1 MDFEKEAREIAQFVW
16 GDTEYVA
23 PPDEIAFIVAIL
35 RRAYAAGQENMK
47 EAASYIAQ
55 GWEADENLY
64 AIDVARRDSKI
75 VEAIM
80 SIPVG
85 QHPKVNEFTPLATT
99 KDIGLE

>member
-1 MDFEKEAREIAQFVW
+1 MDFEKEAREMLDTVF
-16 GDTEYVA
+16 GDYRDKDIQLVA
-23 PPDEIAFIVAIL
+23 SEL
-35 RRAYAAGQENMK
+35 HRAYAAGQENMK
-47 EAASYIAQ
+47 KAASYIVQ
-55 GWEADENLY
+55 GWDADENLY

-85 QHPKVNEFTPLATT
+85 QDPKVNEFAPLATT